1 MQTNLSFSIIFNQ
14 ASNFIQNRF
23 WQLMMIS
30 IIIGIFNTSVNNYFM
45 DSETI
50 ELLSKAED
58 TQDISILSPA
68 ILKIIILSIFTSLI
82 ITSVNIATIYN
93 LSINNKLNVNILLS
107 KSVSSIIK
115 VLGFN
120 LIYTLIGLFITL
132 FLSLI
137 ITVFLIIAP
146 TLGLTITVLVI
157 LGLVFFMK
165 FVNYFFISLIIEPS
179 SKTFIQLFV
188 QSHQFVK
195 KYWRLGCLMMV
206 INIVCIIMLSTLAMT
221 YEKGNFVLD
230 LILATVSNFIDL
242 FVICFFYRLSQ
253 LISDKETDL
262 INNNANNTNLIL

>member
-58 TQDISILSPA
+58 THA

-165 FVNYFFISLIIEPS
+165 IVNYFFISLIIEPS